1 MNQDIVSDHS
11 GNEIMQSKDEL
22 KDVQMVDDTYAAVP
36 PGCQPTELNP
46 KSYTYLPS

>member
-36 PGCQPTELNP
+36 PGCHPTELNP